1 MKMAIMDICNQPR
14 KFIGWLL
21 VVGSRKYYNIN
32 LNMRDF
38 SRKVVIVLIVIFA
51 QSSLRT
57 NAILLDGYNL
67 GQNGY
72 VKYSD
77 GFLIQWGYNSGST
90 VLNLRVNL
98 PIAFYNSS
106 YIVTGNVKKASTD
119 SNVYAICPT
128 SLYTTYFY
136 VDRNFASPS
145 GPGTTSGA
153 FFWTAIG
160 RWK

>member
-1 MKMAIMDICNQPR
+1 MNS
-14 KFIGWLL
+14 L
-21 VVGSRKYYNIN
+21 SRK
-32 LNMRDF
+32 
-38 SRKVVIVLIVIFA
+38 IVLTLIIVFA
-51 QSSLRT
+51 QSSLGT
-57 NAILLDGYNL
+57 NAILLEGHNL

-72 VKYSD
+72 VKYSN
-77 GFLIQWGYNSGST
+77 GLLIQWGYNSGST
-90 VLNLRVNL
+90 IQNLRVNL

-106 YIVTGNVKKASTD
+106 YIVTGNVKKASSD
-119 SNVYAICPT
+119 SNVYATCPT

-136 VDRNFASPS
+136 IDRNFASPS